1 MTIFHTSILTIS
13 TYFVFLYFHLFTV
26 PTMPRARALVIRRR
40 FYKLPS
46 VSRIFHTFVWLFVPP
61 AFCLRR
67 LFRVP
72 TTWILLASLA
82 KLSSNH
88 GTRYYHTCECS
99 TWCMYHHTEMWV
111 HADAPPGGWRLCF
124 SDNCQII
131 ILRFSFDQK
140 RCFITFKRRASW
152 SFWSPQFHATLNCD
166 EVCLQNAQFFAH
178 LCTLFCTIS
187 GHEPCN

>member
-1 MTIFHTSILTIS
+1 MTIFHTSILNIS

-82 KLSSNH
+82 KLSSNY
-88 GTRYYHTCECS
+88 G
-99 TWCMYHHTEMWV
+99 
-111 HADAPPGGWRLCF
+111 
-124 SDNCQII
+124 I
-131 ILRFSFDQK
+131 
-140 RCFITFKRRASW
+140 
-152 SFWSPQFHATLNCD
+152 
-166 EVCLQNAQFFAH
+166 
-178 LCTLFCTIS
+178 CTITHVNAAHDVCTITLRCEYMQMHHLVVDGYALVTIAKLS
-187 GHEPCN
+187 DYGFHLIRKVFHYI